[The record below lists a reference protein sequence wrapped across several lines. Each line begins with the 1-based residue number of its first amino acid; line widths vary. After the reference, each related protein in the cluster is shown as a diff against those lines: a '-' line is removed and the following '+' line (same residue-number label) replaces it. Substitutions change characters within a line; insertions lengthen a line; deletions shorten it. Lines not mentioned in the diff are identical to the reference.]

1 MSSFFLFLLI
11 NDMFNT
17 MKNFDEYIIEKLKIT
32 NKKILTLGDVY
43 KFTKIESNAYVDS
56 HPKRF
61 LEKVDEVFG
70 INKLYNIRNNY
81 PDYFKEYKDNCEPKI
96 NGEDA
101 KELCKILLNI
111 IFSVPAD
118 MTIQDGLNILLDD
131 CNISQYERELFK
143 LESNS
148 TLFFTNYLL
157 VHFNYEER

>member
-1 MSSFFLFLLI
+1 
-11 NDMFNT
+11 

-81 PDYFKEYKDNCEPKI
+81 PDYFKEYKDNCDPKI